1 MKIKLVITVLFFIN
15 IVSGQKLYFPKAV
28 VSDSVVLERNISNLA
43 SGIVGKY
50 EKSKK
55 LDSIE
60 KLFKLEILAGRFKK
74 SINSIEKYRIAF
86 ANSKSA
92 CTKFINYEI
101 YASAKDIEKN
111 EKITF
116 PKALEKAFN
125 VKYATLPEKYSFRIA
140 EVFNEDMPLQKSKL
154 KKSLAAL
161 KTDSLTNASAMG
173 LALSYLDYKVSSRI
187 QSKVTDLLILKDKE
201 RYTVE
206 SFNLKTKTGGNVDLM
221 ITRRKGS
228 EQPLPVI
235 LTNNIYAGKYDY
247 ALGKRAAAYDYI
259 GAVVNT
265 RGKRESRD
273 DIEPFEHES
282 QDLYDVIDWIS
293 KQSWCNGKIGMI
305 GGSYLG
311 FSQWGAVKKLHP
323 ALKTIV
329 PQVSVGIGID
339 YPMTN
344 NVFMSYMLRWISYVT
359 NNNLADDADFKNFAK
374 WDSINTA
381 WYKSGKSFRTLNSVK
396 GPKDKIFQRWLDH
409 PSYDEF
415 WKNMVPYK
423 KDFSKIDIPILTTTG
438 FYDADQLGAMYYFRE
453 YYKYNKKNPNH
464 YLVMGP
470 YDHGGAQS
478 YGPNELRGYILDD
491 VARINISDLAFSWFD
506 YILKNG
512 AKPELLKDKVNV
524 QMMDTN
530 EWLHVPVLEKTN
542 NNKLKFYLTK
552 KEGEKLGLNKEKPQ
566 TEDFVKQMIDFKTRD
581 DKDVYFK
588 VSKKDSLNI
597 NNSLVY
603 ETEVLDKDI
612 VISGTFSAQLKAAI
626 NKKDMDI
633 AVSLFQVK
641 PDQEIFFLSDFLGR
655 ASYAEDREKRKLL
668 KPGKIE
674 TIPII
679 NSMFVSKKIPK
690 GSRLI
695 IVLGINKTSAYQ
707 INYGSGKDVSDETIE
722 DAKEPLEVKWYTD
735 SYVEIPIIEK

>member
-1 MKIKLVITVLFFIN
+1 MKIKLVIIALFFIN
-15 IVSGQKLYFPKAV
+15 ILSAQKIYFPQKAGA
-28 VSDSVVLERNISNLA
+28 DSIILEKSISNFA
-43 SGIVGKY
+43 SNTVGKY
-50 EKSKK
+50 EGSKA

-60 KLFKLEILAGRFKK
+60 KLFKLEILAGSFKK
-74 SINSIEKYRIAF
+74 SIATIEEYRIAF
-86 ANSKSA
+86 ANNKSA

-101 YASAKDIEKN
+101 YASAKDIERT
-111 EKITF
+111 EKIAF
-116 PKALEKAFN
+116 SKALEKAFSL
-125 VKYATLPEKYSFRIA
+125 KYANLPERYSFRIA
-140 EVFNEDMPLQKSKL
+140 EIFSDDLSLQKSKL
-154 KKSLAAL
+154 KKALASLKSYSIA
-161 KTDSLTNASAMG
+161 KTLAMN
-173 LALSYLDYKVSSRI
+173 LALNYLDFKVSSGI
-187 QSKVTDLLILKDKE
+187 QSKVINLLAKKDKE

-206 SFNLKTKTGGNVDLM
+206 SFSLKTKTGGNVEV
-221 ITRRKGS
+221 IVTRRKGN
-228 EQPLPVI
+228 EKPLPVI

-247 ALGKRAAAYDYI
+247 ALGKRAVAYDYV

-265 RGKRESRD
+265 RGKRSSPDE
-273 DIEPFEHES
+273 IEPFEHES
-282 QDLYDVIDWIS
+282 HDIYDVIDWIS
-293 KQSWCNGKIGMI
+293 KQPWCNGKVGMI

-344 NVFMSYMLRWISYVT
+344 NVFMSYMLQWISYVT

-374 WDSINTA
+374 WDSINTT

-453 YYKYNKKNPNH
+453 YYKYNKNPNH

-478 YGPNELRGYILDD
+478 YGVNILRGYKVDP

-506 YILKNG
+506 YILKDG
-512 AKPELLKDKVNV
+512 EKPELLKDKVNI
-524 QMMDTN
+524 QIMDTN
-530 EWLHVPVLEKTN
+530 EWLHVPALEKTH
-542 NNKLKFYLTK
+542 NNKFKFYLAQSNSDELILTKEKSK
-552 KEGEKLGLNKEKPQ
+552 KE
-566 TEDFVKQMIDFKTRD
+566 DFIKQIIDFKSRD

-588 VSKKDSLNI
+588 SGENDSIKI
-597 NNSLVY
+597 NNSIVY
-603 ETEVLDKDI
+603 QTGILDKDMI
-612 VISGTFSAQLKAAI
+612 ISGAFNAQIKAMI

-633 AVSLFQVK
+633 TISLIQIK
-641 PDQEIFFLSDFLGR
+641 PDQKIFFLSDYLGR
-655 ASYAEDREKRKLL
+655 ASYAQNREKRHLL
-668 KPGKIE
+668 EPGRIE
-674 TIPII
+674 IIPIT

-690 GSRLI
+690 GSRLVVI
-695 IVLGINKTSAYQ
+695 LGINKNSGYQ
-707 INYGSGKDVSDETIE
+707 VNYGSGKDVSEETIE
-722 DAKEPLEVKWYTD
+722 DAKEPLEVKWYND
-735 SYVEIPIIEK
+735 SFIEIPTIEK

>member
-1 MKIKLVITVLFFIN
+1 MKIKLIITVLFFIN
-15 IVSGQKLYFPKAV
+15 ILSAQKIYFPKTAA
-28 VSDSVVLERNISNLA
+28 SDSAILEKSISNIA

-50 EKSKK
+50 ERAKK

-74 SINSIEKYRIAF
+74 SITTIEKYRIAF
-86 ANSKSA
+86 ANPKSA

-111 EKITF
+111 EKMTF
-116 PKALEKAFN
+116 PKAVEKAFN
-125 VKYATLPEKYSFRIA
+125 IKYATLPEKYSFRIA
-140 EVFNEDMPLQKSKL
+140 EVFNEDMPFQKNKL
-154 KKSLAAL
+154 KKSLASL
-161 KTDSLTNASAMG
+161 KTDSLTNALGIG
-173 LALSYLDYKVSSRI
+173 LAVSYLDYKVSSGI
-187 QSKVTDLLILKDKE
+187 QSKVTELLLLKDKE
-201 RYTVE
+201 RYNVE
-206 SFNLKTKTGGNVDLM
+206 SFDLKTRTGGNVTLI

-228 EQPLPVI
+228 EQSLPVI

-247 ALGKRAAAYDYI
+247 ALGKRAVAYNYI
-259 GAVVNT
+259 GVVVNT
-265 RGKRESRD
+265 RGKRDSKD

-293 KQSWCNGKIGMI
+293 KQPWCNGKVGMI

-344 NVFMSYMLRWISYVT
+344 NVFMSYMLQWISYVT
-359 NNNLADDADFKNFAK
+359 NNNLTDESDFKNFTK
-374 WDSINTA
+374 WDSINKS

-396 GPKDKIFQRWLDH
+396 GQKDKIFQRWLDH

-423 KDFSKIDIPILTTTG
+423 NDFSKINIPVLTTTG
-438 FYDADQLGAMYYFRE
+438 FYDDDQLGAMYYFKE
-453 YYKYNKKNPNH
+453 YYKYNKDSNH

-478 YGPNELRGYILDD
+478 YGINELRGYNLDA

-506 YILKNG
+506 YILKDG
-512 AKPELLKDKVNV
+512 VKPELLKDKINV
-524 QMMDTN
+524 QIMDTN
-530 EWLHVPVLEKTN
+530 EWLHVPVLEKTHN
-542 NNKLKFYLTK
+542 SKLKFYLAK
-552 KEGEKLGLNKEKPQ
+552 KKDEKLSLTKEKP
-566 TEDFVKQMIDFKTRD
+566 TKGDFVKQTIDFKMRD

-588 VSKKDSLNI
+588 VSKQDSLNI

-603 ETEVLDKDI
+603 ETEILDRDI
-612 VISGTFSAQLKAAI
+612 IISGAFNAQLKAAI

-633 AVSLFQVK
+633 TISLFQVK
-641 PDQEIFFLSDFLGR
+641 PDNKIFFLSDFLGR

-668 KPGKIE
+668 NPGKVE
-674 TIPII
+674 TIPVI

-695 IVLGINKTSAYQ
+695 ILLGINKTSAYQ
-707 INYGSGKDVSDETIE
+707 INYGSGKDVSDETID

-735 SYVEIPIIEK
+735 SYVEIPTIEK